1 MARQAATLSLVP
13 APQAAALRLA
23 LRLPART
30 SGEIVAQR
38 EIVDSLQSA
47 LDARRQ
53 RIIVS
58 ESSVNWAKWSG
69 VLALGI
75 LTLLAIAFVHCAN
88 RQTAAIAIGLFAC
101 AVAFSILLIAV
112 QDRPFAGPFRVEPT
126 PLVQVEPSGQR

>member
-75 LTLLAIAFVHCAN
+75 LTLLAIAFVHCTN
-88 RQTAAIAIGLFAC
+88 RKTAAIAIGLFAC
-101 AVAFSILLIAV
+101 AIAVSILLIAV
-112 QDRPFAGPFRVEPT
+112 QDRPFAGPFRIKPT
-126 PLVQVEPSGQR
+126 PLVQVEPSRQP